1 MWDPLTLERYFNKT
15 FVSDKELIKCMCY
28 SKKWHLYFACTTNFK
43 LLILNEFLNIMK
55 EIPLEIGLVQSMH
68 FIDESCQLITAGV
81 YGAYLIDMIVKYKY
95 EPKTAITLDPK
106 GTSLK
111 VAIKIREDAFS

>member
-1 MWDPLTLERYFNKT
+1 
-15 FVSDKELIKCMCY
+15 
-28 SKKWHLYFACTTNFK
+28 
-43 LLILNEFLNIMK
+43 
-55 EIPLEIGLVQSMH
+55 MH
-68 FIDESCQLITAGV
+68 FIDESSQLVTAGV

-111 VAIKIREDAFS
+111 VAIKIRDDVFVQAPPPKKDLNNEQFSFAAIRAPKEQNVKEKDNNNNPNKNLLPGEEETKLNVPAAKATS